1 MQHEQECVADVQV
14 KHFGTF
20 SGSPAKF
27 GAYWVA
33 GGKVIGVFWE
43 GASAEEAAAAKQ
55 VVADKAAFTGALPL
69 PAAS

>member
-1 MQHEQECVADVQV
+1 MCAVQV
-14 KHFGTF
+14 KHFGAF

-33 GGKVIGVFWE
+33 SGKIIGVFWE

-55 VVADKAAFTGALPL
+55 AVAEQAPFTGALPMD
-69 PAAS
+69 AA